1 MEGNINESILLVVT
15 NDKDLR
21 NSPEKKNHFFF
32 FFLFELLVAKFWNCF
47 VHKNLNT
54 VHKQL
59 KRIVGMTFQILKKKI
74 CESSR

>member
-21 NSPEKKNHFFF
+21 NSPEKKNHFF

-59 KRIVGMTFQILKKKI
+59 KRIVGMTFQILKKKNL
-74 CESSR
+74 

>member
-21 NSPEKKNHFFF
+21 NSPEKKIISF

-59 KRIVGMTFQILKKKI
+59 KRIVGMTFQILKKKNL
-74 CESSR
+74 